1 MGLKKNSGS
10 NISETRK
17 QDMDQK
23 IQLRMEEEMGTLY
36 KSDAQA
42 RYTMSAG
49 TRRVVMLI
57 TVLAVFLLLSLCLL
71 PYGIISGFM
80 EGFQLPQ
87 FSYSLAEF
95 RELVVYR
102 TSSLIAFITSG
113 DSQSFGA
120 ILCSMLVAILA
131 GYAMS
136 VTGAVYQGLFQN
148 PMASPTTM
156 GVNAGGTLGGIFY
169 ILVFYSSASVGTAY
183 ISGTTVVS
191 AVTGNEIIAWWQSMN
206 IFQRCAQQLCILVG
220 CFAGVALILLISM
233 AAGRGKI
240 STVALLLAGSIFS
253 TLISEI
259 GQLVQYY
266 LSVYGDE
273 ESAAAVTTLI
283 GGSYMGE
290 TFSWSELLLM
300 ALPILV
306 CSVIVFA
313 MSGKVNII
321 VFGEAEARA
330 MGINVTRSRNILIVF
345 CTILSAV
352 VLAFCGQVS
361 MVGFMMPHFARYL
374 VGPDFKKLI
383 PASALLGG
391 IATLL
396 VYDLCYMMA
405 QLSRFNMYTGVIC
418 SIMSAFFI
426 IFYRRNRHAD
436 WS

>member
-1 MGLKKNSGS
+1 MGLRKEKNNVSQ
-10 NISETRK
+10 TRK
-17 QDMDQK
+17 KDMEDK
-23 IQLRMEEEMGTLY
+23 IQLRMEEEMTTLY

-49 TRRVVMLI
+49 GRRIVMLI
-57 TVLAVFLLLSLCLL
+57 VALAAILILSLCLL
-71 PYGIISGFM
+71 PYGIISGFL

-87 FSYSLAEF
+87 FTYSLAEF

-102 TSSLIAFITSG
+102 TSSLISFVTTG
-113 DSQSFGA
+113 NDPSFGA
-120 ILCSMLVAILA
+120 MICSMLVAILA

-156 GVNAGGTLGGIFY
+156 GVNAGGTLGGIVY
-169 ILVFYSSASVGTAY
+169 ILFFYSATAVGATYTSGNTVISSV
-183 ISGTTVVS
+183 S
-191 AVTGNEIIAWWQSMN
+191 GNEIIAWWQSMN
-206 IFQRCAQQLCILVG
+206 IFQRCAQQLCILAG
-220 CFAGVALILLISM
+220 CFIGVALILLISM
-233 AAGRGKI
+233 AAGKGKI
-240 STVALLLAGSIFS
+240 NTVALLLAGSVFS
-253 TLISEI
+253 TLISEV

-273 ESAAAVTTLI
+273 DQAAAVSTLI
-283 GGSYMGE
+283 GGSYIGE
-290 TFSWSELLLM
+290 TYSWGELLLM
-300 ALPILV
+300 AAPILF
-306 CSVIVFA
+306 CSVVVFA
-313 MSGKVNII
+313 MSGRVNII

-330 MGINVTRSRNILIVF
+330 MGINVTHARNVLIVF

-352 VLAFCGQVS
+352 VLAFCGTIS
-361 MVGFMMPHFARYL
+361 MVGFMMPHFARYM

-383 PASALLGG
+383 PASAFLGG

-396 VYDLCYMMA
+396 VYDVCYMMA
-405 QLSRFNMYTGVIC
+405 QLSRFNMYIGVVC